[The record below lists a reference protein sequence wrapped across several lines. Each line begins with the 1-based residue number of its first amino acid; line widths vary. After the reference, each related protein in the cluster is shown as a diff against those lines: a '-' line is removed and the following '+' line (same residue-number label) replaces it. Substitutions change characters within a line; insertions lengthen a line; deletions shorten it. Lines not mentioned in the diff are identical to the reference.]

1 MNTARSATLSSLL
14 LGLAIGVTGCGD
26 APRPTSSASLSEP
39 SAVKPVAGAKRRL
52 ADTPFERSWDLDLK
66 KPVTGAWVLPELP
79 DTVIFQLAGGNE
91 LVAVDSMSGH
101 TRWVSAG
108 LPEALRLAP
117 GAARVRLASSRPDA
131 QVYDERL
138 YAVSQ
143 DILYCIDMASGQLVW
158 RYELPF
164 SPSSS
169 PSAVGID
176 AGLRVFIGDW
186 AGRLQVVSYEMAK
199 AFPFIAWQYK
209 LDTSVTA
216 PAVEKQDLVYVADG
230 AGTVRAFKL
239 DREQV
244 WSFKAGGHIAG
255 SPAIR
260 DRLLFTGTSDAV
272 VYAIDRLTGEKL
284 GQYNLNAPV
293 TRAPFVFNNDPKR
306 VYAWVSPS
314 EGDRGGLYA
323 VHAQAD
329 TVAFTDASRH
339 PLDVVRMG
347 LDWHLAGIDTLVG
360 STPGYLYVT
369 TGASTEVKAVN
380 RATGAIDWSWDA
392 QEERQNE
399 QLAAGKRSGELA
411 KVTSLISYQD
421 PTDLNRSFYVI
432 DEKGGVVAYRFYGY
446 VPDSAEPVA
455 AQAPTKPEK
464 AEKPAKADKPA
475 DAAAP
480 Q

>member
-26 APRPTSSASLSEP
+26 GPRPASSASLSEP
-39 SAVKPVAGAKRRL
+39 SAVKPAAGTKRRL

-79 DTVIFQLAGGNE
+79 DTVIFQLQDGNE
-91 LVAVDSMSGH
+91 LVAVDAMSGH

-117 GAARVRLASSRPDA
+117 GASRVRLPGNRTEAS
-131 QVYDERL
+131 VYDERL

-143 DILYCIDMASGQLVW
+143 DTLFCLDMASGQLVW

-164 SPSSS
+164 SPSCS
-169 PSAVGID
+169 PRPVGID
-176 AGLRVFIGDW
+176 SGLRVFLGDW

-199 AFPFIAWQYK
+199 AFPYIAWQYK
-209 LDTSVTA
+209 LDTSLTA
-216 PAVEKQDLVYVADG
+216 PAVEKEDLVYVADG
-230 AGTVRAFKL
+230 TGTVHAFKL
-239 DREQV
+239 DRTQV

-260 DRLLFTGTSDAV
+260 DRILFTGTSDAV

-284 GQYNLNAPV
+284 GQLNLNAPV
-293 TRAPFVFNNDPKR
+293 TRAPFVFKNDPKR
-306 VYAWVSPS
+306 VYAWVSPK

-323 VHAQAD
+323 IHAQAD
-329 TVAFTDASRH
+329 TVPFTDASRH

-369 TGASTEVKAVN
+369 AGASAEVKAVN
-380 RATGAIDWSWDA
+380 RETGAIDWSWDA
-392 QEERQNE
+392 AEERRNE
-399 QLAAGKRSGELA
+399 QLASGKRSGDVA
-411 KVTSLISYQD
+411 TVTGLISYQD

-432 DEKGGVVAYRFYGY
+432 DEDGGVVAYRFYGY

-455 AQAPTKPEK
+455 TQVPEAQKD
-464 AEKPAKADKPA
+464 EKPAEPA
-475 DAAAP
+475 AVP